1 MQSIPISE
9 AVIPYET
16 ISISSFVFQGP
27 LQMPLKDQDKDSC
40 LNLNVL

>member
-9 AVIPYET
+9 TVIPYES
-16 ISISSFVFQGP
+16 ISVSSFVLQGA

-40 LNLNVL
+40 LNLKVL